1 MTFVATGD
9 STAPAEAVL
18 VNDGFFP
25 DIDPEDL
32 RKSQRLD
39 GTVTYE
45 RLLHALIE
53 AIASVNSELAAF
65 KAAQLLAG
73 HATLAAVP
81 AETINDTSINV
92 HRYNRA
98 VFSMAKADLSERYR
112 DYDSTNAG
120 NIKADQMETPIDDIR
135 RDARWAIS
143 DILGVG
149 RNTVELI

>member
-1 MTFVATGD
+1 MSFIATGD
-9 STAPAEAVL
+9 PSAPAEAVL

-25 DIDPEDL
+25 NIDPADL

-53 AIASVNSELAAF
+53 AIASVNDELAAF
-65 KAAQLLAG
+65 KAAQILAG
-73 HATLAAVP
+73 YATLAAVP
-81 AETINDTSINV
+81 ASTINDISINV
-92 HRYNRA
+92 HRYQRA
-98 VFSMAKADLSERYR
+98 VFATAKADLTERYR
-112 DYDSTNAG
+112 DYDSTGAG
-120 NIKADQMETPIDDIR
+120 NKLADQMETPIDDIR

-143 DILGVG
+143 DILGIG